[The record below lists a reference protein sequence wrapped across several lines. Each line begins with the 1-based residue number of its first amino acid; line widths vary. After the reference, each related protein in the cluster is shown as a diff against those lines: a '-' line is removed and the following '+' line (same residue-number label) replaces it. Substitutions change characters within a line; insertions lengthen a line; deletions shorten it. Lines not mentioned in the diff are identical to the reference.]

1 LNGLE
6 IVKGGAWTNMLFFR
20 ITSEA
25 KNDCATIKASLKEKN
40 ILVGTTGPNEFRLV
54 THYWIND
61 QDVEKTIQALAE
73 VI

>member
-1 LNGLE
+1 
-6 IVKGGAWTNMLFFR
+6 
-20 ITSEA
+20 
-25 KNDCATIKASLKEKN
+25 
-40 ILVGTTGPNEFRLV
+40 LVGTTGPNEFRLV